1 MNPWCSLLSDQ
12 YMPERVA
19 AYNSTI
25 KLVVMLCEP
34 IRRSLSHYLHAKTL
48 IAERLN
54 SNKHTKV
61 SRKPGIYRSFVYNAS
76 SFAEVIDAAID
87 DIFKDN
93 TAVRNALH
101 DMSVE
106 FTAHK
111 ELRKTL
117 YQ

>member
-1 MNPWCSLLSDQ
+1 MNPRYSLLSDQ

-48 IAERLN
+48 IADRL
-54 SNKHTKV
+54 SGKHTKV
-61 SRKPGIYRSFVYNAS
+61 NRKPGIYRSFVYNAS

-93 TAVRNALH
+93 AQVKNALH

-111 ELRKTL
+111 ELRRSL